1 MAIHILDRKSE
12 PVEIIDSCIPQ
23 ESAIQAAREKVR
35 EAAMLGITLTA
46 VNEDGENVFDAA
58 FETFIKFIPHG
69 QRIASRILD
78 RMAHNPA
85 ESHMLLSGSP
95 QLPDVISKAIVDY
108 FEKQIAISKEYLSM
122 PEHKRQ
128 IVREQLLNIM
138 LTK

>member
-85 ESHMLLSGSP
+85 
-95 QLPDVISKAIVDY
+95 DVTNGAKLIQGLICS
-108 FEKQIAISKEYLSM
+108 SEYRGAYD
-122 PEHKRQ
+122 HF
-128 IVREQLLNIM
+128 
-138 LTK
+138 